1 MRIVLDTN
9 VVMSAVFFG
18 GSPLRILEAWR
29 EGRMELVVSEDI
41 LTEYAEIADRLS
53 ARHPQVDFHPWL
65 SFIREKATTVR
76 VRRPYPTIC
85 EDPDDDAFIACAL
98 KANAKIICSGDHHLL
113 QVDGHAGVEILPP
126 RQFTMKYLSSD
137 NVQ

>member
-65 SFIREKATTVR
+65 SFILSAAVK
-76 VRRPYPTIC
+76 
-85 EDPDDDAFIACAL
+85 
-98 KANAKIICSGDHHLL
+98 
-113 QVDGHAGVEILPP
+113 P
-126 RQFTMKYLSSD
+126 R
-137 NVQ
+137 